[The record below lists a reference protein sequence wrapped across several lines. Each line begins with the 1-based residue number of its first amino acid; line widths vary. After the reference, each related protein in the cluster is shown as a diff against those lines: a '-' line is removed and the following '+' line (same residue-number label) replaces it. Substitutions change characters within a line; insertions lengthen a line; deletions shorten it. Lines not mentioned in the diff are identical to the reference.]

1 MAEKLQVDIT
11 YRQIMNIA
19 LPISFALL
27 VPNLNFIIN
36 NVFLGHL
43 SEEAL
48 ATASITGVYYLIF
61 TGIGNGLNSGLQM
74 LISRRAGENRPE
86 EIGKLFNQGVI
97 TSMLIA
103 AIAIGITYLL
113 APYILRAGIH
123 DEGRYQTALEFLRI
137 RIWGLPFLYIYQMRN
152 ALLVGTNQSR
162 YLVAGTIAEAVANI
176 FFDYALI
183 FGRFGFP
190 AMGFNGAAVASIIA
204 EFTGMFVIF
213 AVIYGKGISRRYGLF
228 QNIGWD
234 RANAPLLLRISG
246 PLIFQYAISIVSW
259 WFFFLLVEHHGK
271 TSLAVSNT
279 MRNVFGF
286 FGIFIWAFAATTNT
300 MVSNIIG
307 QNRKDEV
314 IPVIKKIMSL
324 NTGIILVV
332 CLLLTLF
339 PELFLA
345 IYGQKDEFVT
355 AAVPVMRV
363 VAVAMV
369 LMSVATV
376 WLNAVIG
383 TGNSRITF
391 MIEVLAI
398 VVYCIY
404 VYLVLEVYQ
413 LSIVWGWM
421 SELIYWSIMFF
432 FSYRY
437 IRRNKWRKLTI

>member
-1 MAEKLQVDIT
+1 MVEKLQVDVS
-11 YRQIMNIA
+11 YRQILKIA

-103 AIAIGITYLL
+103 ALAIAITYVL
-113 APYILRAGIH
+113 APYILRIGIH
-123 DEGRYQTALEFLRI
+123 DEDRYRTALEFLHI

-152 ALLVGTNQSR
+152 ALLVGTNQSK
-162 YLVAGTIAEAVANI
+162 YLVAGTIAEAIANI

-183 FGRFGFP
+183 FGKFGFP

-213 AVIYGKGISRRYGLF
+213 AVIYGKGISRRYALF
-228 QNIGWD
+228 SKLGWD

-246 PLIFQYAISIVSW
+246 PLVFQYAISIISW

-307 QNRKDEV
+307 QNRKDQV

-332 CLLLTLF
+332 CLLLTVF
-339 PELFLA
+339 PDQFLS
-345 IYGQKDEFVT
+345 IYGQTDAFMK

-363 VAVAMV
+363 VAFAMV

-404 VYLVLEVYQ
+404 VFLVLEVYQ
-413 LSIVWGWM
+413 LSILWGWM
-421 SELIYWSIMFF
+421 SELIYWSIIFI

-437 IRRNKWRKLTI
+437 IRRNKWQKLSI